1 MTKQYRRSMFVSG
14 NRDRNEKNITAVLDR
29 YGVPYCHMPPSA
41 GFDLL
46 VIVSP
51 VEFWEVKNPE
61 VKWSL
66 TRAEQE
72 RKSYCKAHGI
82 QYRVIE
88 TMEQAVDAIVERKP
102 K

>member
-14 NRDRNEKNITAVLDR
+14 KRDSNEGNITAILDR
-29 YGVPYCHMPPSA
+29 YGVPYCQMPPSA

-51 VEFWEVKNPE
+51 VEFWEVKNPA

-82 QYRVIE
+82 PYRIIE
-88 TMEQAVDAIVERKP
+88 TMEQAVDAIMKGQT